1 MQISVIVDINRIP
14 HILKVTPSN
23 PHDSFR
29 NIYLLK
35 QVYVSK
41 LINKQKKCFSI
52 FLFVE
57 SKIMEEIIEENHFS
71 KPINLIEDKG
81 YIKSKE
87 YEQYINDT
95 YNINLI
101 TPLKINAEDKT
112 ISEEDKQLLHDRFVV
127 EKFFSLLKRRFLRI
141 SIINDNGVQ
150 KNKYL

>member
-1 MQISVIVDINRIP
+1 MNKIRDFIHCLNKIIKNLWFFIILQISFIVDINRIP

-81 YIKSKE
+81 YIKS
-87 YEQYINDT
+87 
-95 YNINLI
+95 
-101 TPLKINAEDKT
+101 
-112 ISEEDKQLLHDRFVV
+112 
-127 EKFFSLLKRRFLRI
+127 
-141 SIINDNGVQ
+141 
-150 KNKYL
+150 NK